1 MCLKCLSQTVQ
12 YEYRRWLNSDG
23 LIINPEIFSYSNH
36 KHHKHLWIKVE
47 LNIDPK
53 IWSGHLV
60 PTLPSPNC
68 SNNLLTSFL
77 LTLKH
82 NMNQYTHLDI
92 PYVPTHDRKNIIF
105 PILVSSAL
113 KMITSFLVVNFFKT
127 WRERGRKN
135 GCTWLIIAVRLYNF
149 SIQILITHLCN
160 GSVKDIGLC
169 LYLDS
174 AEKSLFVWT
183 CFDDVS
189 SVTTHCCCTHC
200 SLSSL
205 WLLFLFSKFLILEY
219 NQWTIYYQL
228 IYYQH
233 RFIWMISPRN
243 VLEEGR

>member
-1 MCLKCLSQTVQ
+1 M
-12 YEYRRWLNSDG
+12 
-23 LIINPEIFSYSNH
+23 
-36 KHHKHLWIKVE
+36 
-47 LNIDPK
+47 
-53 IWSGHLV
+53 
-60 PTLPSPNC
+60 PTLTSPNC

-169 LYLDS
+169 LYPDS

-189 SVTTHCCCTHC
+189 SVTMHCCCTHC

-233 RFIWMISPRN
+233 RLIWMISPRN

>member
-1 MCLKCLSQTVQ
+1 M
-12 YEYRRWLNSDG
+12 
-23 LIINPEIFSYSNH
+23 
-36 KHHKHLWIKVE
+36 
-47 LNIDPK
+47 
-53 IWSGHLV
+53 
-60 PTLPSPNC
+60 PTLTSPNC

-169 LYLDS
+169 LYPDS
-174 AEKSLFVWT
+174 AEKSIFCLDLLRWCILSDYALLLYTLLTILTLTTF
-183 CFDDVS
+183 
-189 SVTTHCCCTHC
+189 SV
-200 SLSSL
+200 
-205 WLLFLFSKFLILEY
+205 F
-219 NQWTIYYQL
+219 
-228 IYYQH
+228 
-233 RFIWMISPRN
+233 
-243 VLEEGR
+243 